1 MSEDALITVLR
12 SDNLLLDEAD
22 ILDKVKEWATVNSV
36 SKLQGMKNKGG
47 KEGESEWK
55 RGREKRE

>member
-22 ILDKVKEWATVNSV
+22 ILDKVREWATVNSV
-36 SKLQGMKNKGG
+36 SKLQGMKNEGG
-47 KEGESEWK
+47 KEGESE
-55 RGREKRE
+55 